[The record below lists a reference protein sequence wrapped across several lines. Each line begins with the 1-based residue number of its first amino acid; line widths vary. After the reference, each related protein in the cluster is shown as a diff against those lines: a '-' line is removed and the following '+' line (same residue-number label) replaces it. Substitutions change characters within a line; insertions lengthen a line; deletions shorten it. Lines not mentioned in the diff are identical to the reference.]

1 MTTPAPPS
9 PADDRRRQHVW
20 IVLPAYNE
28 EESLPALLDAIE
40 NAMLEARLTYRIV
53 LVDDGSRDRTAEI
66 AQQAAERMPLTFEQ
80 HEVNQGLGATIR
92 DGLTRAS
99 ELAEPGDV
107 LVSLDADNTHNPHQ
121 ILPMVQKVREG
132 FDVVI
137 ASRYR
142 DGSRIR
148 GVSLFR
154 RALSYWGG
162 WLFRLSLPIEGVR
175 DYTCGFRAY
184 RAGALADA
192 LADHGP
198 GFFEQQG
205 FQCMVDILL
214 KLRRRP
220 LLFTKVP
227 LILRYDLKGGESKMN
242 VGSTIRDTLLLI
254 VKRRFG
260 S

>member
-1 MTTPAPPS
+1 MTASEPNDAG
-9 PADDRRRQHVW
+9 RRRQHVW
-20 IVLPAYNE
+20 IILPAYNE
-28 EESLPALLDAIE
+28 EENLPPLLDAIAG
-40 NAMLEARLTYRIV
+40 AMLESGLTYRVV
-53 LVDDGSRDRTAEI
+53 LVDDGSRDRTAEL
-66 AQQAAERMPLTFEQ
+66 ARRAAEHMPLVLEQ

-92 DGLTRAS
+92 DGLTKAC

-121 ILPMVQKVREG
+121 IPAMVQKVREG

-142 DGSRIR
+142 PGSRIR
-148 GVSLFR
+148 GVSLAR

-162 WLFRLSLPIEGVR
+162 WLFRIALPIEGVR
-175 DYTCGFRAY
+175 DYTCGYRAY

-192 LADHGP
+192 IGDHGP

-220 LLFTKVP
+220 LLFTEVP
-227 LILRYDLKGGESKMN
+227 LVLRYDLKGGESKMN

-254 VKRRFG
+254 LKRRFG
-260 S
+260 G

>member
-1 MTTPAPPS
+1 MS
-9 PADDRRRQHVW
+9 R
-20 IVLPAYNE
+20 
-28 EESLPALLDAIE
+28 
-40 NAMLEARLTYRIV
+40 ML
-53 LVDDGSRDRTAEI
+53 
-66 AQQAAERMPLTFEQ
+66 
-80 HEVNQGLGATIR
+80 
-92 DGLTRAS
+92 
-99 ELAEPGDV
+99 
-107 LVSLDADNTHNPHQ
+107 
-121 ILPMVQKVREG
+121 REG
-132 FDVVI
+132 HDVVI

-142 DGSRIR
+142 TDSRIR
-148 GVSLFR
+148 GVSFFR

-192 LADHGP
+192 LRDHGP

-214 KLRRRP
+214 KLRRYP
-220 LLFTKVP
+220 LLFCEIPMV
-227 LILRYDLKGGESKMN
+227 LRYDLKGGESKMN

-254 VKRRFG
+254 LKRRFG